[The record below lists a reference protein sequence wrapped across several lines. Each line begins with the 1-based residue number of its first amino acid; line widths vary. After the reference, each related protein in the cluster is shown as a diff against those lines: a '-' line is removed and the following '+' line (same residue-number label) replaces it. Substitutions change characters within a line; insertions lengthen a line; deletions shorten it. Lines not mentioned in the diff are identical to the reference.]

1 MLTRALQW
9 CTITTQ
15 PANHGRR
22 NRPSNMNTTPHI
34 DLGNNETISRGIS
47 KNLDGTFTAMTFTQS
62 KTFKTQAGAIKWLS
76 ARIAA

>member
-1 MLTRALQW
+1 M
-9 CTITTQ
+9 TT
-15 PANHGRR
+15 
-22 NRPSNMNTTPHI
+22 NTTTRI

-47 KNLDGTFTAMTFTQS
+47 KNSDGTFTAMTFTKS